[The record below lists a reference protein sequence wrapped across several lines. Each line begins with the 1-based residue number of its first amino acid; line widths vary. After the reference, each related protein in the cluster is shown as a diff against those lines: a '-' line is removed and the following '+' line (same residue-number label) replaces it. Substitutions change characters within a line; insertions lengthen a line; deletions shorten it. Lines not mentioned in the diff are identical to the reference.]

1 LQLSIHK
8 GGDWD
13 LREITVGV
21 TLIRPGDMLTPF
33 DALKPM
39 ATQSNDALAL
49 ENILRSGSSI
59 T

>member
-1 LQLSIHK
+1 MQLSIHK

-13 LREITVGV
+13 LCEITVGV

-33 DALKPM
+33 DVLKPM